1 MDPFSYLSVL
11 ISIVLALGMTR
22 VLQGLGEML
31 QARSHRRVYW
41 VHAVWVLNIFLFLV
55 VAWWVF
61 YRWRFEQN
69 WTFFLFVFV
78 LISPTILYLCSLL
91 LFPREGDMSVR
102 DYKTHSYA
110 NHRAFFTVF
119 AFFVPVDVV
128 DTLLKGIS
136 HFVARPTIRRLR
148 YHSVFNNSDGCDH
161 TQRDISQVVRD
172 LLPRPHRLDQLCD
185 LSHAAVGFPPPAM
198 AANISNGPPRVSG
211 RGGATGLPQ
220 EMEIG
225 AHRLTGDEPVAFG
238 GTGKI
243 GRAHV

>member
-11 ISIVLALGMTR
+11 ISIVLALGMTG

-41 VHAVWVLNIFLFLV
+41 VHALWVLNIFLFLV

-91 LFPREGDMSVR
+91 LFPREGDVSVR
-102 DYKTHSYA
+102 NYKTHYYA

-119 AFFVPVDVV
+119 AFFAPVDVV
-128 DTLLKGIS
+128 DTLLKGVP
-136 HFVARPTIRRLR
+136 HFVAQGPQYIASGIILFSATVTGAITRNET
-148 YHSVFNNSDGCDH
+148 YHKIFAIYCLCHIVWISFAIFH
-161 TQRDISQVVRD
+161 TLQ
-172 LLPRPHRLDQLCD
+172 
-185 LSHAAVGFPPPAM
+185 
-198 AANISNGPPRVSG
+198 
-211 RGGATGLPQ
+211 
-220 EMEIG
+220 
-225 AHRLTGDEPVAFG
+225 
-238 GTGKI
+238 
-243 GRAHV
+243 

>member
-41 VHAVWVLNIFLFLV
+41 VHALWVLNIFLFLV

-91 LFPREGDMSVR
+91 LFPREGDVSVK
-102 DYKTHSYA
+102 DYKTHYYA

-119 AFFVPVDVV
+119 ALFVPVRCCRY
-128 DTLLKGIS
+128 TPER
-136 HFVARPTIRRLR
+136 HPAFRRARPAIRCLGC
-148 YHSVFNNSDGCDH
+148 HPVFNNGGGCDH
-161 TQRDISQVVRD
+161 TERDISQGFSD
-172 LLPRPHRLDQLCD
+172 LLPLPHRLDQVCD
-185 LSHAAVGFPPPAM
+185 LSHAEV
-198 AANISNGPPRVSG
+198 VSFK
-211 RGGATGLPQ
+211 
-220 EMEIG
+220 
-225 AHRLTGDEPVAFG
+225 VNS
-238 GTGKI
+238 
-243 GRAHV
+243 